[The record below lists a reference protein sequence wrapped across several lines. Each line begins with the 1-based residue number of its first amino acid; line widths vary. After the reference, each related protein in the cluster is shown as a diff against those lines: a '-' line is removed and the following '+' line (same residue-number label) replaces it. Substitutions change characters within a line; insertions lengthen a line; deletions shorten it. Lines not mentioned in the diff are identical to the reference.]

1 MMRIHLDIDS
11 PMIMMM
17 MTMMTLMTIMLMP
30 SQSVQS
36 VPLYQWILLQPPFQH
51 LQSSVETIARSQK
64 FSIYYI
70 LRSQNHSAQHHTQ
83 LRPVFW
89 VSLHPVSIIVYCLPS
104 VLYHCVSP
112 WKYSVSLYHCVL
124 PWKRCSVTS
133 RMVSCV
139 LSSQSF
145 VNEELLVWK
154 SQDLSASFYIGLFC
168 CSVYPWEFSVDLIF
182 VVNICRISCVK
193 IESST

>member
-36 VPLYQWILLQPPFQH
+36 VPLYQWILLQPPIQH

-89 VSLHPVSIIVYCLPS
+89 VSWCIAFQAFCIIVCCLGS
-104 VLYHCVSP
+104 ILCVS
-112 WKYSVSLYHCVL
+112 LCVAL
-124 PWKRCSVTS
+124 EALQRDFKNGLLCPLLSIVCQWGATGNPKIFQLHFILACFD
-133 RMVSCV
+133 V
-139 LSSQSF
+139 LFIHENFQ
-145 VNEELLVWK
+145 
-154 SQDLSASFYIGLFC
+154 
-168 CSVYPWEFSVDLIF
+168 
-182 VVNICRISCVK
+182 
-193 IESST
+193 